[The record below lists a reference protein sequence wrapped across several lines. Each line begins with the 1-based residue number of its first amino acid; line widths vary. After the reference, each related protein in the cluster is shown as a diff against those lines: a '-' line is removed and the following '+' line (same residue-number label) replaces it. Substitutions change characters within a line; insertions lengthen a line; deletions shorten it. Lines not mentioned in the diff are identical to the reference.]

1 MPTLAMRRM
10 LADRMRGPFDTVGC
24 GRYTYV
30 NGTLFGMQVSA
41 ESEDK
46 LRSGL
51 STLAEF
57 VDPGREVD
65 GYMRWLEGLFHD
77 GEPEST
83 RDLVESIVYGTQVC
97 DLGPNGNTAHDG
109 TDEGEVLTDGL
120 VETWVRDADRVVR
133 AEPRDGAPYNLYTL
147 YEAVF
152 RRSPRSWECIEDDEV
167 RELVDLVVLELCNSD
182 GRDLIAPVA
191 EVVA

>member
-1 MPTLAMRRM
+1 MPTLAMRRK
-10 LADRMRGPFDTVGC
+10 LADTLRGPFDVVRC
-24 GRYTYV
+24 GRHV
-30 NGTLFGMQVSA
+30 CPDGTLFGMWVTA
-41 ESEDK
+41 GSEDE

-51 STLAEF
+51 SALAEY
-57 VDPGREVD
+57 VDPGRDAD

-83 RDLVESIVYGTQVC
+83 RELVESIVYGAQVA
-97 DLGPNGNTAHDG
+97 DLGPSGNTALDG
-109 TDEGEVLTDGL
+109 TDEGEVLSDGL
-120 VETWVRDADRVVR
+120 MEAWVRDADRVVR

-167 RELVDLVVLELCNSD
+167 RELVDALLELCNSG
-182 GRDLIAPVA
+182 GRELIALAGEAVA
-191 EVVA
+191 